1 MRFLRSRILLKIYA
15 SCFVLSHFRGTMNKD
30 GTLCN
35 CHRRQK
41 KKKETVIIYTTF
53 AGISTIS
60 AVFFRKEKRK
70 ENEGKKVRFKYIT
83 ASSGVKK

>member
-1 MRFLRSRILLKIYA
+1 MSP
-15 SCFVLSHFRGTMNKD
+15 SP
-30 GTLCN
+30 
-35 CHRRQK
+35 K

-83 ASSGVKK
+83 ASSGVKKWTKILKETLSHPSSPLFYKHAEDIESKNLYV